1 MIYSVQTQTSNND
14 YHQPYLQHRLR
25 NLPYVKGWLSYVPR
39 RTLEQHPLCGYEE
52 IEEDPRRQTPSR
64 KEDCGRYGSYHL
76 KPPFQEYPEQGCF
89 LQDTPRS
96 DAEPR
101 RSRPRFQIRN

>member
-1 MIYSVQTQTSNND
+1 MICSVQTQTSNND
-14 YHQPYLQHRLR
+14 YHPDDFQRELR
-25 NLPYVKGWLSYVPR
+25 ENPYVKGWLSYVPR

-52 IEEDPRRQTPSR
+52 IEEDPWRPHSSR
-64 KEDCGRYGSYHL
+64 KEDCGRYGSYDL

-96 DAEPR
+96 DA
-101 RSRPRFQIRN
+101 